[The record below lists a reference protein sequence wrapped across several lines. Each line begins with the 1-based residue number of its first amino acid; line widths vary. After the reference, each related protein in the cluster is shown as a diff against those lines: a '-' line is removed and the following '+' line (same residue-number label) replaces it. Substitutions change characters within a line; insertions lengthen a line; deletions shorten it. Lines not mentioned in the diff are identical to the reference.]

1 MVEGANDMS
10 DPISEM
16 QPRRRGGARVTRASD
31 GGAGSLRRAAPLV
44 RAIAQDG
51 AAGAS
56 IADLLSRT
64 NLPRPTVYRVLDM
77 LSAVGWIERDE
88 STRRYYLAQEMI
100 ALGAAAAARHPI
112 ERLAASVLAQL
123 ATTIGQPTYLMVRA
137 GLDGVCVAR
146 HESGATVQALVLKV
160 GTRVPMGQGSST
172 LAMMAAMPEA
182 EAEEIIT
189 CNLPR
194 YRAGKPP
201 IDEAALRRELAAA
214 RARGFASHDG
224 MFVPGMSGIAVA
236 IRDPGGFPIAGV
248 STAFVTEWLTERQRA
263 NCARQLGE
271 AATEIA
277 SRFAIARAR
286 NTLGNDSAARRAS

>member
-1 MVEGANDMS
+1 MS
-10 DPISEM
+10 EAIGEL
-16 QPRRRGGARVTRASD
+16 QPSRRRGGARTSD
-31 GGAGSLRRAAPLV
+31 GAAGSLRRAAPLV

-56 IADLLSRT
+56 IADLLDRT
-64 NLPRPTVYRVLDM
+64 NLPRPTVYRVLET
-77 LSAVGWIERDE
+77 LAAVGWIERDDA
-88 STRRYYLAQEMI
+88 TRRYYLAREMI

-123 ATTIGQPTYLMVRA
+123 ATEIGQPTYLMLRA

-160 GTRVPMGQGSST
+160 GTRVPMGRGAST

-182 EAEEIIT
+182 EADEIIA
-189 CNLPR
+189 CNRAR
-194 YRAGKPP
+194 YRAETPA

-214 RARGFASHDG
+214 RQRGFASHDG

-236 IRDPGGFPIAGV
+236 IRDPSGHPIAGV
-248 STAFVTEWLTERQRA
+248 STAFVTEWLSERERA
-263 NCARQLGE
+263 ICARRLAE
-271 AATEIA
+271 TAADIA
-277 SRFAIARAR
+277 GRFAIVRAGPPNGLETR
-286 NTLGNDSAARRAS
+286 RVDTGRALGAT